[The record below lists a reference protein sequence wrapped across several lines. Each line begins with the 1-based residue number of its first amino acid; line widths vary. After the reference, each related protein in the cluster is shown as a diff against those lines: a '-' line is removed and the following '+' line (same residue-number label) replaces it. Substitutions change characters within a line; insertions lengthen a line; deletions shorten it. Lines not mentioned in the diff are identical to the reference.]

1 MDVNKAK
8 GYLALKSGDH
18 ARLVLSAPVLRTANK
33 KTLTPEL
40 EWKPSHDILHV
51 FFLLF
56 FFFFLSYVR
65 S

>member
-56 FFFFLSYVR
+56 FF
-65 S
+65 